1 MLSFYMLAL
10 FIIIIIFWFCFNNKM
25 EKLEK
30 YKNNVCILVL
40 VYFGWPL
47 KQSFSTLYHL

>member
-1 MLSFYMLAL
+1 MLSFYMFAL
-10 FIIIIIFWFCFNNKM
+10 FFFFFLFFFNNKM